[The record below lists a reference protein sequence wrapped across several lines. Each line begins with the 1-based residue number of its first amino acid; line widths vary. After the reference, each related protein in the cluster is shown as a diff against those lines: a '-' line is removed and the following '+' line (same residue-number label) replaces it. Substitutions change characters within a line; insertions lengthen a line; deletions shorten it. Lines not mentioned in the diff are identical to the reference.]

1 MLLPRIVNVMG
12 WPEDVWPDV
21 AKFPPWPEMRE
32 ALPGPKEQAHVQDL
46 LRSAVKRPLVGWPE
60 AENLIVSLLVWNPK
74 MRASAE
80 RCLQHALWGMQWK
93 AQRPAASRQSSHD
106 AQVAPEREA
115 QSPMREPEP
124 GGAEGLGSSAGV
136 PEEPSRGEC

>member
-1 MLLPRIVNVMG
+1 MLLQRIVHVLG

-21 AKFPPWPEMRE
+21 AKFPRWPEMRE
-32 ALPGPKEQAHVQDL
+32 ALRAPKEQKPFQDL

-60 AENLIVSLLVWNPK
+60 TENLIVSLLVWNPK

-80 RCLQHALWGMQWK
+80 RCLQHALWGMQSK
-93 AQRPAASRQSSHD
+93 AQRPAASRQSSRD
-106 AQVAPEREA
+106 AQVTPECKA

-124 GGAEGLGSSAGV
+124 GENAHS
-136 PEEPSRGEC
+136 PEVRAPECQKN